1 MDSDD
6 SGLVEFAEFVKVMS
20 NKEGEAGDAVKHS
33 LVRFKNGGENVCV
46 GTADNVLCIVFQKL
60 QRNKKLE
67 RPRLKYR
74 KTKKLLK

>member
-1 MDSDD
+1 MFGSMDSDD

-33 LVRFKNGGENVCV
+33 LVRFKNGGEKIFY
-46 GTADNVLCIVFQKL
+46 NVLFIVVQKL
-60 QRNKKLE
+60 QRNKKPA
-67 RPRLKYR
+67 RPRLKVR